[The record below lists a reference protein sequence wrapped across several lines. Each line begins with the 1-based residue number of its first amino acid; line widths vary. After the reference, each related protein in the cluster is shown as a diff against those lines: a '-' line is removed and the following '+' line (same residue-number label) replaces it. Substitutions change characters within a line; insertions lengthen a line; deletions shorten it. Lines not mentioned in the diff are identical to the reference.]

1 MLFLLFQLGA
11 DRYALDAS
19 RVVEVLPL
27 LELKPMPHAPRGVVG
42 MFNWRGEP
50 VIAVDLGLL
59 LRGIPASDRLTTRMI
74 LISYADAAGRER
86 RVGLI
91 AENVT
96 RTLRRDREE
105 FAETGMRLGATPYL
119 GPVLLDEHGVVQW
132 VQEDKLLPNEVRGA
146 VFA

>member
-11 DRYALDAS
+11 DRYALDAG

-27 LELKPMPHAPRGVVG
+27 LELKPIPHAPRGVAG